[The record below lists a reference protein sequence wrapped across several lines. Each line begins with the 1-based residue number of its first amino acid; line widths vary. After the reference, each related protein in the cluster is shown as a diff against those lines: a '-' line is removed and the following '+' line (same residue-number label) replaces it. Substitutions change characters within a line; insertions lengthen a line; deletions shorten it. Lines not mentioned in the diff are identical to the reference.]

1 MTKATILTATIAAV
15 ALSVMASQAAVQTT
29 SAAALKSACET
40 QIWPNISSDCL
51 LTISGEKADLTVRVV
66 TADNS

>member
-1 MTKATILTATIAAV
+1 MTKATILTATVAAIV
-15 ALSVMASQAAVQTT
+15 LSVMASQAAVQPAIAT
-29 SAAALKSACET
+29 ALKSACET

-66 TADNS
+66 SSDNS